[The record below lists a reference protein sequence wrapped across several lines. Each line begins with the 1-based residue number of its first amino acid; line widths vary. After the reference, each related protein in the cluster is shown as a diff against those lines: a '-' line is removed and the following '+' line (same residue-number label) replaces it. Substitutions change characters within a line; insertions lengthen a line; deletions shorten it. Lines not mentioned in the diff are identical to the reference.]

1 MGLFNKFKNIF
12 KKKEETTEIIEQE
25 EIKAY
30 DKGLEK
36 TRKEFVNELSIL
48 GHKYTK
54 VSEEYFEELENLLI
68 MADIG
73 VKTVMKFMNDI
84 RNRVKKSYC
93 R

>member
-54 VSEEYFEELENLLI
+54 VSEEYFEIELKKKIYQILVIYKKLLSMNYLLFMLMVNL
-68 MADIG
+68 
-73 VKTVMKFMNDI
+73 
-84 RNRVKKSYC
+84 
-93 R
+93 